1 MPMIYGL
8 YVVVSAVIPNTT
20 PSDAVSE
27 RSSPTSGGRVANVI
41 FAGPDSCPASPPVG
55 YTAICSEFRG
65 IGFHQNLSWIMV
77 ELCGLFRIAPSQL
90 TLRSWGLIHAIQV
103 LSDLS
108 AVEITGSM
116 VATAFR
122 TREIGE
128 GSRHFELLPR
138 PRCRSPVE
146 LPEWIENTSK
156 LGEYFFALH
165 VGPRP
170 NGFCLSW
177 SPLGVSSEDPA
188 ESTAFPENLLNLATN
203 LRDPAFLLH
212 PDIIQMTSL
221 ASTDDHLYVPAQSM
235 DALIS
240 ARVHFD
246 SLSLDSSI
254 SVERTP
260 SQLCPDE
267 PPSHSPPDR
276 DENPSSSKRPRC

>member
-1 MPMIYGL
+1 
-8 YVVVSAVIPNTT
+8 
-20 PSDAVSE
+20 
-27 RSSPTSGGRVANVI
+27 
-41 FAGPDSCPASPPVG
+41 
-55 YTAICSEFRG
+55 
-65 IGFHQNLSWIMV
+65 MV
-77 ELCGLFRIAPSQL
+77 ELCGLFPIAPSQL
-90 TLRSWGLIHAIQV
+90 TLRSWGLIHPIQV

-122 TREIGE
+122 TREIGVRF
-128 GSRHFELLPR
+128 SSFR
-138 PRCRSPVE
+138 VVT
-146 LPEWIENTSK
+146 TSS
-156 LGEYFFALH
+156 FDFPF
-165 VGPRP
+165 V
-170 NGFCLSW
+170 
-177 SPLGVSSEDPA
+177 GVSSEDPA

-221 ASTDDHLYVPAQSM
+221 ASTDDHLYVPEQSM
-235 DALIS
+235 DALIA

-246 SLSLDSSI
+246 SFSLDSSI

-276 DENPSSSKRPRC
+276 DENPSSSK

>member
-1 MPMIYGL
+1 
-8 YVVVSAVIPNTT
+8 
-20 PSDAVSE
+20 
-27 RSSPTSGGRVANVI
+27 
-41 FAGPDSCPASPPVG
+41 
-55 YTAICSEFRG
+55 
-65 IGFHQNLSWIMV
+65 
-77 ELCGLFRIAPSQL
+77 
-90 TLRSWGLIHAIQV
+90 
-103 LSDLS
+103 
-108 AVEITGSM
+108 M

-128 GSRHFELLPR
+128 GSRRFDDFPF
-138 PRCRSPVE
+138 V
-146 LPEWIENTSK
+146 
-156 LGEYFFALH
+156 GFFAA
-165 VGPRP
+165 
-170 NGFCLSW
+170 
-177 SPLGVSSEDPA
+177 SPEDPA

-235 DALIS
+235 DALIA

-246 SLSLDSSI
+246 SLSLDSYR

-276 DENPSSSKRPRC
+276 DENPSSSKRPRR

>member
-8 YVVVSAVIPNTT
+8 YVVGPSLARAWSLRSDRAVCVLGRYIATELWLELGRNVATEHYVATELWLELGRYVATEPCVSPEDPAESTAFPENLLNLATNLRDPDFLLHPDIIQMTSLASTDDHLYVPAQSMDTLIAGRIHFDSLPLD
-20 PSDAVSE
+20 SSRSVE
-27 RSSPTSGGRVANVI
+27 RT
-41 FAGPDSCPASPPVG
+41 
-55 YTAICSEFRG
+55 
-65 IGFHQNLSWIMV
+65 
-77 ELCGLFRIAPSQL
+77 PSQL
-90 TLRSWGLIHAIQV
+90 CPDEPPSH
-103 LSDLS
+103 
-108 AVEITGSM
+108 
-116 VATAFR
+116 
-122 TREIGE
+122 
-128 GSRHFELLPR
+128 
-138 PRCRSPVE
+138 SP
-146 LPEWIENTSK
+146 PDMDENPS
-156 LGEYFFALH
+156 
-165 VGPRP
+165 
-170 NGFCLSW
+170 S
-177 SPLGVSSEDPA
+177 VSSEDPA